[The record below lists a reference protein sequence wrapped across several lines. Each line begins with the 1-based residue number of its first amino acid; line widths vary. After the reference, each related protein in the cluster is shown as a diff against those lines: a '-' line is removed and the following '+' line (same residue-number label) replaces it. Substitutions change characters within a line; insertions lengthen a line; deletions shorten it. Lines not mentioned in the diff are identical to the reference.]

1 MKLYLIIAIVAQWVK
16 NPTSTPEVA
25 GSTPGLTKQ
34 VKDLSC
40 GIDHRCNWVHCCDW
54 CRPEAA
60 PPIQPLAWELPYT
73 TRDALKLYLQEF
85 TGGLVITTQ
94 LFHHYGLGS
103 ILGLGNE
110 LPHQAPAHHSQKEKE
125 KKKKK
130 SKTLFT
136 KVGRDIITL
145 QTSGQIICV
154 VLMLHMLCMYV
165 WVYTYTQLKYASS
178 KV

>member
-25 GSTPGLTKQ
+25 GSTPGLTRQ

-54 CRPEAA
+54 CRPAA
-60 PPIQPLAWELPYT
+60 ALPFQPLAQELPYT

-94 LFHHYGLGS
+94 LSHHYGLGS
-103 ILGLGNE
+103 IPGLGNE
-110 LPHQAPAHHSQKEKE
+110 LPHQASAHHSQKEKE

-130 SKTLFT
+130 QNFIYKSRQRHHYFANFRTDNMCGIDAAHAVHVC
-136 KVGRDIITL
+136 VGIYIY
-145 QTSGQIICV
+145 I
-154 VLMLHMLCMYV
+154 
-165 WVYTYTQLKYASS
+165 A
-178 KV
+178 